1 MSFKI
6 AVNNDSLNT
15 GVFTPAAVI
24 SSSHVKINGTSVCVE
39 TDSVTTHSRTSPSET
54 HAGAFMESSQQ
65 NFVKINGFNIIIDG
79 DAASCSPTHTV
90 NATGFVL
97 INI

>member
-15 GVFTPAAVI
+15 GVFTPANVI
-24 SSSHVKINGTSVCVE
+24 SSSHVKINGVSVCIE
-39 TDSVTTHSRTSPSET
+39 NDDVTTHSRTFPNQT
-54 HAGAFMESSQQ
+54 HAGAFMESSHQ
-65 NFVKINGFNIIIDG
+65 NFVKINGFNIIVDG

-97 INI
+97 INT